1 MRHIR
6 LFIFY
11 SALAVTVTARAEDDP
26 SPPNGGRAEQAL
38 RTAGE
43 VAGAVAGGVAGDAI
57 AGPKGGMAG
66 SAIGEKA
73 GGAVG
78 TAGGQVL
85 DRHAVE
91 NHQSGRGGP
100 DDPRYDPSTL
110 FNQR

>member
-6 LFIFY
+6 LFLVW
-11 SALAVTVTARAEDDP
+11 SALVVTVTARAEDP

-73 GGAVG
+73 GGALG
-78 TAGGQVL
+78 AAGGQVL

-91 NHQSGRGGP
+91 NQQSGRGGP
-100 DDPRYDPSTL
+100 NDPRYDPSTL
-110 FNQR
+110 FN